1 MDVLV
6 QKCYNLAS
14 RFNIL
19 TSSAI
24 DPNSY
29 SDEYSI
35 DELESVD
42 LSSATTKGLALSQ
55 IRFVKT
61 KVLDANEALG
71 VAGNAVYAAARSLVD
86 IKRDVKK
93 KNWTAL
99 TESGVLNM
107 SGRNARDLATAYE
120 TWLSNTDIP
129 QDALSQVSARTLA
142 KIGKADAGQ
151 RVKAI
156 DAIKEGKGFSE
167 SDLNKMLKKA
177 PVKTSMEDLMSKAE
191 VVVSKK
197 TDAQKVEGF
206 SALVME
212 NIKLK
217 QKVKDLESQLAE
229 YRKAVK

>member
-1 MDVLV
+1 M
-6 QKCYNLAS
+6 
-14 RFNIL
+14 
-19 TSSAI
+19 TSSAVE
-24 DPNSY
+24 PSSY
-29 SDEYSI
+29 TDEYSI

-42 LSSATTKGLALSQ
+42 LSKATTKGLALSQ
-55 IRFVKT
+55 IRFIKT

-99 TESGVLNM
+99 TESGALNM
-107 SGRNARDLATAYE
+107 SGRNARDLAIAYE

-167 SDLNKMLKKA
+167 GDLNKMLRKA
-177 PVKTSMEDLMSKAE
+177 PAKKSLDDLLAQAE
-191 VVVSKK
+191 TVVSKK
-197 TDAQKVEGF
+197 TDSEKAQGF
-206 SALVME
+206 TALVME

-217 QKVKDLESQLAE
+217 QKVKELEAE
-229 YRKAVK
+229 LVKAKAAA

>member
-1 MDVLV
+1 MD
-6 QKCYNLAS
+6 
-14 RFNIL
+14 
-19 TSSAI
+19 TS
-24 DPNSY
+24 SY

-42 LSSATTKGLALSQ
+42 LSNATTKGLALSQ

-61 KVLDANEALG
+61 KVLDANGALG

-99 TESGVLNM
+99 TESGILNM

-167 SDLNKMLKKA
+167 GDLNKMLKKA
-177 PVKTSMEDLMSKAE
+177 PVKKNMEELLIQAE
-191 VVVSKK
+191 TVANKK
-197 TDAQKVEGF
+197 TDSQKAEGF
-206 SALVME
+206 TKLVME

-217 QKVKDLESQLAE
+217 AKIADLEAQLKE
-229 YRKAVK
+229 FKSKV

>member
-1 MDVLV
+1 M
-6 QKCYNLAS
+6 
-14 RFNIL
+14 

-35 DELESVD
+35 DELDSVD
-42 LSSATTKGLALSQ
+42 LSNATTKGLALSQ

-167 SDLNKMLKKA
+167 GDLNKMLKRA
-177 PVKTSMEDLMSKAE
+177 PVKKNMEELLVQAE
-191 VVVSKK
+191 TVVSKK
-197 TDAQKVEGF
+197 TDSQKVEGF
-206 SALVME
+206 TGLVME

-217 QKVKDLESQLAE
+217 QKVKDLESKLAE
-229 YRKAVK
+229 YRKAVKQ

>member
-1 MDVLV
+1 M
-6 QKCYNLAS
+6 
-14 RFNIL
+14 
-19 TSSAI
+19 TSSAA
-24 DPNSY
+24 DPSPC

-42 LSSATTKGLALSQ
+42 LSNATTKGLALSQ

-86 IKRDVKK
+86 IKRDVRK

-167 SDLNKMLKKA
+167 GDLNKMLKKA
-177 PVKTSMEDLMSKAE
+177 PVKKSMEELLAQAE
-191 VVVSKK
+191 TIVSKK
-197 TDAQKVEGF
+197 TDSQKAEGF
-206 SALVME
+206 TGLVME

-217 QKVKDLESQLAE
+217 RKVKDLESQLAE
-229 YRKAVK
+229 YRKAAK

>member
-1 MDVLV
+1 M
-6 QKCYNLAS
+6 
-14 RFNIL
+14 

-24 DPNSY
+24 DPSSY

-42 LSSATTKGLALSQ
+42 LSNATTKGLALSQ

-167 SDLNKMLKKA
+167 GDLNKMLKRA
-177 PVKTSMEDLMSKAE
+177 PVKKNMEELLVQAE
-191 VVVSKK
+191 TVVSKK
-197 TDAQKVEGF
+197 TDSQKVEGF
-206 SALVME
+206 TGLVME

>member
-1 MDVLV
+1 M
-6 QKCYNLAS
+6 
-14 RFNIL
+14 

-29 SDEYSI
+29 SDEYTI

-55 IRFVKT
+55 IRFIKT

-71 VAGNAVYAAARSLVD
+71 VAGNAIYAAARSLVD

-142 KIGKADAGQ
+142 KIGKAEAGQ

-156 DAIKEGKGFSE
+156 DAIKKGKGFSE
-167 SDLNKMLKKA
+167 GDLNKMLRKA
-177 PVKTSMEDLMSKAE
+177 PVKKSLDDLLAQAE
-191 VVVSKK
+191 TVVSKK
-197 TDAQKVEGF
+197 TDSEKAQGF
-206 SALVME
+206 TALVME

-217 QKVKDLESQLAE
+217 QKVKYLEAELA
-229 YRKAVK
+229 KAKAAAK

>member
-1 MDVLV
+1 M
-6 QKCYNLAS
+6 
-14 RFNIL
+14 
-19 TSSAI
+19 TSAAI
-24 DPNSY
+24 DQNSY

-42 LSSATTKGLALSQ
+42 LSNTTTKGLALSQ

-142 KIGKADAGQ
+142 RIGKAEAGQ
-151 RVKAI
+151 RVRAI

-167 SDLNKMLKKA
+167 GDLNKMLKRA
-177 PVKTSMEDLMSKAE
+177 PVKKSMEELLAQAE
-191 VVVSKK
+191 TVTSKK
-197 TDAQKVEGF
+197 TDSQKIEGF
-206 SALVME
+206 TGLVME

-217 QKVKDLESQLAE
+217 KKVKDLESQLAE

>member
-1 MDVLV
+1 MFV
-6 QKCYNLAS
+6 QKCYNLTS
-14 RFNIL
+14 CLNIL
-19 TSSAI
+19 TSSAAE
-24 DPNSY
+24 PSSY

-35 DELESVD
+35 GDLESVD
-42 LSSATTKGLALSQ
+42 LSKATTKGLALSQ
-55 IRFVKT
+55 IRFIKT

-71 VAGNAVYAAARSLVD
+71 VAGNAVYAASRSLVD

-167 SDLNKMLKKA
+167 GDLSKMLKKA
-177 PVKTSMEDLMSKAE
+177 PVKKNMEELLVQAE
-191 VVVSKK
+191 TVVSKK
-197 TDAQKVEGF
+197 TDSQKVEGF
-206 SALVME
+206 TGLVME

>member
-1 MDVLV
+1 
-6 QKCYNLAS
+6 
-14 RFNIL
+14 L
-19 TSSAI
+19 TSAAI
-24 DPNSY
+24 DPSSY
-29 SDEYSI
+29 SDEYSV

-99 TESGVLNM
+99 TESGALNM

-167 SDLNKMLKKA
+167 GDLNKMLKRT
-177 PVKTSMEDLMSKAE
+177 PVKKNVEELLTQAKTVA
-191 VVVSKK
+191 SKK
-197 TDAQKVEGF
+197 TDSQKVEGF
-206 SALVME
+206 TGLVME

>member
-1 MDVLV
+1 M
-6 QKCYNLAS
+6 
-14 RFNIL
+14 L
-19 TSSAI
+19 TSAAI

-42 LSSATTKGLALSQ
+42 LNNTTTKGLALSQ

-167 SDLNKMLKKA
+167 GDLNKMLKRA
-177 PVKTSMEDLMSKAE
+177 PVKKNMEELLVQAE
-191 VVVSKK
+191 TVVSKK
-197 TDAQKVEGF
+197 TDSQKVEGF
-206 SALVME
+206 TGLVME

>member
-1 MDVLV
+1 M
-6 QKCYNLAS
+6 
-14 RFNIL
+14 

-156 DAIKEGKGFSE
+156 DAIKEGRGFSE
-167 SDLNKMLKKA
+167 GDLNKMLKKT
-177 PVKTSMEDLMSKAE
+177 PVKASMEDLMSKAE
-191 VVVSKK
+191 VVASKK
-197 TDAQKVEGF
+197 TDTQKIEGF

>member
-1 MDVLV
+1 M
-6 QKCYNLAS
+6 
-14 RFNIL
+14 
-19 TSSAI
+19 TSSTI

-35 DELESVD
+35 DELESID

-55 IRFVKT
+55 IRFIKT

-142 KIGKADAGQ
+142 KIGKAEAGQ

-167 SDLNKMLKKA
+167 GDLNKMLRKA
-177 PVKTSMEDLMSKAE
+177 PVKKSLDDLLAQAE
-191 VVVSKK
+191 TVVSKK
-197 TDAQKVEGF
+197 TDSEKAQGF
-206 SALVME
+206 TALVME

-217 QKVKDLESQLAE
+217 QKVKYLEAELA
-229 YRKAVK
+229 KAKAAAK

>member
-1 MDVLV
+1 MDTLV
-6 QKCYNLAS
+6 QKCYNFTNS
-14 RFNIL
+14 FNIL

-24 DPNSY
+24 EPSSY

-35 DELESVD
+35 DDLESVD
-42 LSSATTKGLALSQ
+42 LNKATTKGLALSQ
-55 IRFVKT
+55 IRFIKT

-71 VAGNAVYAAARSLVD
+71 VAGNAVYAASRSLVD

-167 SDLNKMLKKA
+167 GDLNKMLKRA
-177 PVKTSMEDLMSKAE
+177 PVKKNMEELLTQAE
-191 VVVSKK
+191 TVASKK
-197 TDAQKVEGF
+197 TDSQKVEGF
-206 SALVME
+206 TGLVVE
-212 NIKLK
+212 NIRLK

-229 YRKAVK
+229 YRKAIK

>member
-1 MDVLV
+1 MFV
-6 QKCYNLAS
+6 QKCYNLTS
-14 RFNIL
+14 CFNIL

-42 LSSATTKGLALSQ
+42 LSNATTKGLALSQ

-167 SDLNKMLKKA
+167 GDLNKMLKKT
-177 PVKTSMEDLMSKAE
+177 PVKKSMEELLVQAE
-191 VVVSKK
+191 TAVSKK
-197 TDAQKVEGF
+197 TDSQKLEGF
-206 SALVME
+206 TGLVME

>member
-1 MDVLV
+1 M
-6 QKCYNLAS
+6 
-14 RFNIL
+14 
-19 TSSAI
+19 TSAAI

-42 LSSATTKGLALSQ
+42 LSNATTKGLALSQ

-167 SDLNKMLKKA
+167 GDLNKMLKRA
-177 PVKTSMEDLMSKAE
+177 PVKKNVEELLNQAE
-191 VVVSKK
+191 TVVNKK
-197 TDAQKVEGF
+197 TDSQKIEGF
-206 SALVME
+206 TGLVME
-212 NIKLK
+212 NIKLR

-229 YRKAVK
+229 YRKAIK

>member
-1 MDVLV
+1 M
-6 QKCYNLAS
+6 
-14 RFNIL
+14 
-19 TSSAI
+19 TSSTV
-24 DPNSY
+24 DPSSY

-42 LSSATTKGLALSQ
+42 LDNATTKGLALSQ

-86 IKRDVKK
+86 IKKDVKK

-107 SGRNARDLATAYE
+107 SGRNARDLAMAYE

-142 KIGKADAGQ
+142 KIGRADAGQ

-156 DAIKEGKGFSE
+156 AAIKEGKGFSE
-167 SDLNKMLKKA
+167 GDLNKMLRKA
-177 PVKTSMEDLMSKAE
+177 PTKKSVEDLLTQAE
-191 VVVSKK
+191 TIVNKK
-197 TDAQKVEGF
+197 TDAQKIEGF
-206 SALVME
+206 TSLVME

-217 QKVKDLESQLAE
+217 QRVKDLEHQLAE
-229 YRKAVK
+229 RRKEVQ

>member
-1 MDVLV
+1 MLV
-6 QKCYNLAS
+6 QKCYNFTS
-14 RFNIL
+14 CFSIL
-19 TSSAI
+19 TSAAI

-29 SDEYSI
+29 SDEYSV

-99 TESGVLNM
+99 TESGALNM

-120 TWLSNTDIP
+120 TWLSSTDIP

-167 SDLNKMLKKA
+167 GDLNKMLKRV
-177 PVKTSMEDLMSKAE
+177 PVKKNVEELLTQAE
-191 VVVSKK
+191 TVASKK
-197 TDAQKVEGF
+197 TDSQKIEGF
-206 SALVME
+206 TGLVME

-229 YRKAVK
+229 YRKAIK